1 MIGFNTHSEFYHRSE
16 IKSSIFVIQV
26 KKSLPKRLQCT
37 VIILRRKFFV
47 YLALPTLKTVP
58 N

>member
-26 KKSLPKRLQCT
+26 KKSLPKRFQCT
-37 VIILRRKFFV
+37 VIILRRKF
-47 YLALPTLKTVP
+47 LSTLHYQH
-58 N
+58 